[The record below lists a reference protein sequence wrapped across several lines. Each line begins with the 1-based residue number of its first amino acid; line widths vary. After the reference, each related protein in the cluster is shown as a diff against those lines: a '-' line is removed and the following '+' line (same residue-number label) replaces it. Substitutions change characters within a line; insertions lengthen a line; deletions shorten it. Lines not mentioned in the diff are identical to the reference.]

1 MLSIS
6 SIKGDAAYYSHED
19 NYYASGSLESR
30 WMGDG
35 AEQLGLKGEVAN
47 GDMDAVRQG
56 MLPDG
61 TDLSR
66 MVDGVNKHRAGYDL
80 TFSAPKSV
88 SVMALVG
95 EDRRFV
101 DAHNQAV
108 KVVMEEVEQLVSA
121 RITEEGKTETVLTGN
136 MVAALYNHDTS
147 RDLDPQL
154 HTHALVFNVTY
165 AEEKWRALA
174 SDTRMKTGFSENLYA
189 TKIALGNLYRAVL
202 REQVEAMGFETVTSG
217 KNGLWEMR
225 DVPTEVFSSRSQAI
239 SEAAGPDA
247 SAKSRDVAAL
257 DTRQAKAWADPELL
271 KADWRRRLV
280 DEKFDIDGYV
290 QLAQTRAEPTVTSAN
305 REKPTDGLATPAVD
319 SATNV
324 RSGEMNQTDIQRA
337 VSDTISALSE
347 KKVQFTWSEMLAG
360 TVNRLPAAPGL
371 FDQARA
377 GIEAAI
383 TSQQLIPLDREKGI
397 FTSDIHLLNELSVHQ
412 LARAALQEQIVLTF
426 PERSQARTIPSGDA
440 VSVLGQDKSPV
451 AILSG
456 RGGALALL
464 ERTEDV
470 AMMARAQGREVMVI
484 ASDARSGQFLSES
497 PHLAGSV
504 MLRSQLKA
512 ETVLPVQ
519 STVIVDRAER
529 LSLKETLL
537 LQEKAIS
544 AGAQLLF
551 MDTENRQGTG
561 NALSVLK
568 AAEVPQ
574 YRFYGTELPEVRLV
588 SEPDK
593 RTRYGQ
599 LAQEYVRL
607 SGEGRDVV
615 AQVSGA
621 REQQQ
626 LTDVIR
632 DARRDAGEIG
642 KEQVTLR
649 VLEPVWLDSKTRHQR
664 DSYRAGMVMEQWDA
678 KKKTLT
684 RYTVDRVAEA
694 TNSLVLVPESG
705 ERQTLRVTQLDS
717 SWSLY
722 RSRSLEV
729 AEGDRVRALGRE
741 LKGAIKA
748 KEPMTVM
755 GLEEGVV
762 RLRAG
767 DRELRLPT
775 DRAVKLTHDYV
786 ESTGAGVS
794 AVRTVLAAVG
804 PRGLNKPTL
813 NTLAQSGNDIRIYT
827 PLDAIQA
834 ALKVESVA
842 AVRLASDQIRQVAEE
857 DHLETAMRANR
868 DKLMSDAEQAVSL
881 AIPRAQAGKIELSEV
896 NLLSE
901 SVKSGMKLTVI
912 KAEVARQV
920 TSGELIQLDVVQ
932 GSGNRLLVPRVAY
945 EMEKN
950 IIRHI
955 AEGKDTVPPLM
966 ALTPASVLKGLTEGQ
981 RMATRTVLENTD
993 RFMAIQGYAGV
1004 GKTTQFRAVMSALNT
1019 LSESVRP
1026 EVIGLGPTHRAVH
1039 EMQDAGVNARTLASF
1054 LSETRLA
1061 IQAGESP
1068 DFRNVLFLTDESSM
1082 VGNRDMAELYQLV
1095 AAGGGRMVSSGDTA
1109 QLQAI
1114 STGQPFRLVQQRSA
1128 IDTVVMQ
1135 EIVRQT
1141 PTLRP
1146 AIESIIAGQV
1156 DTSLRQV
1163 DDVSPQQVPRQEGA
1177 WVPDNSVV
1185 EIRKPEKEQEQGAA
1199 SEQTAAQETTTP
1211 EQLSLV
1217 RTNIIEAIRD
1227 DWMGRTPEAQQQTL
1241 IVAELNADRHA
1252 INDAIHAV
1260 RHEKGDTGAEE
1271 RTFTVLEPLRVPD
1284 NALRAVETF
1293 AEYTG
1298 AVALMNERYWM
1309 VAEANLQDGVVTLRN
1324 TEGESVLVS
1333 PQQNTAQDISLFT
1346 HRGLT
1351 LSQGDRVRFTRSDTD
1366 RGYVANSLWEV
1377 AGFTD
1382 DGAVRFRQG
1391 DQEKIVDPQK
1401 VIEDRHVDLAYA
1413 LTVYGVQGASERFV
1427 IALFGAEGG
1436 RKMMASLESLYVTLS
1451 RAKEHV
1457 QVYTDNFVTWSG
1469 LAGQSNAGKTAHEL
1483 LHQDSDREALTGNR
1497 LLATASRLD
1506 KTALGRRVL
1515 SESGLTGESLAR
1527 FIGAGKKYPTPYVA
1541 LPVWTRH
1548 GREAGALLTEI
1559 RLEDEGARVVLG
1571 EETRLRGG
1579 EDAQFAG
1586 LQASRNGQT
1595 LVADSTEAALR
1606 LAQNNPESGVII
1618 RLHGEDKL
1626 LNAARLT
1633 GGRIMEPEDTVQS
1646 IRAVA
1651 DAENAA
1657 KADDPIGLVPDEQQK
1672 LEEAQDKA
1680 ARELV
1685 EKTRNETLAV
1695 MPASDI
1701 DKRDPLL
1708 SPDDERRL
1716 REGADRT
1723 FRELDDAARAVAA
1736 DERGTR
1742 QQVREQMQRTERE
1755 WVTNPPEKAIEL
1767 EKTLGGD

>member
-121 RITEEGKTETVLTGN
+121 RITEEGKTETVLTGS

-239 SEAAGPDA
+239 NEAAGPDA

-271 KADWRRRLV
+271 KADWHRRLV

-371 FDQARA
+371 FDQARS
-377 GIEAAI
+377 GIDAAI

-440 VSVLGQDKSPV
+440 VSVLGQNKSPV

-464 ERTEDV
+464 NRTEDV

-519 STVIVDRAER
+519 GTVIVDRAER

-574 YRFYGTELPEVRLV
+574 YRFYGTQLPEVRLV

-615 AQVSGA
+615 AQVTGA

-678 KKKTLT
+678 QKKTLT

-705 ERQTLRVTQLDS
+705 ERQILRVTQLDS

-748 KEPMTVM
+748 KEQMTVI
-755 GLEEGVV
+755 GLEEGAV
-762 RLRAG
+762 RLHAG

-786 ESTGAGVS
+786 ESIGTGVS

-813 NTLAQSGNDIRIYT
+813 NMLAQSGNDIRIYT
-827 PLDAIQA
+827 PLDAMQA
-834 ALKVESVA
+834 ARKVDSVS
-842 AVRLASDQIRQVAEE
+842 AVRLASDQIRQAAGE

-868 DKLMSDAEQAVSL
+868 DRLMSDAEQAVSL

-896 NLLSE
+896 KLLSE
-901 SVKSGMKLTVI
+901 SVKSGIKLTDINV
-912 KAEVARQV
+912 EVARQV
-920 TSGELIQLDVVQ
+920 ASGELIQLDVVQ
-932 GSGNRLLVPRVAY
+932 GTGNRLLVPRVAY
-945 EMEKN
+945 EMEKT

-955 AEGKDTVPPLM
+955 AEGKEAVPPLM
-966 ALTPASVLKGLTEGQ
+966 SLTPASVLKGLTEGQ

-1061 IQAGESP
+1061 IQAGEIP

-1082 VGNRDMAELYQLV
+1082 VGNRDMAELYQVV
-1095 AAGGGRMVSSGDTA
+1095 AAGNGRMVSSGDTD
-1109 QLQAI
+1109 QQPSP
-1114 STGQPFRLVQQRSA
+1114 STGLPFRLVQQRSA

-1141 PTLRP
+1141 PELRP

-1156 DTSLRQV
+1156 HNALDQV
-1163 DDVSPQQVPRQEGA
+1163 EDVTPQQVPRQNGV
-1177 WVPDNSVV
+1177 WVPEQSVM
-1185 EIRKPEKEQEQGAA
+1185 EIRTPDEKTQQPAEEVQK
-1199 SEQTAAQETTTP
+1199 QTQ

-1252 INDAIHAV
+1252 INDSIHAA

-1271 RTFTVLEPLRVPD
+1271 RTFTVMEPLRVPD

-1298 AVALMNERYWM
+1298 AVAMMNERYWM

-1401 VIEDRHVDLAYA
+1401 VTEDRHIDLAYA
-1413 LTVYGVQGASERFV
+1413 LTAYGVQGASERFV
-1427 IALFGAEGG
+1427 IGLFGVEGG
-1436 RKMMASLESLYVTLS
+1436 RKRMASLESVYVTLS

-1457 QVYTDNFVTWSG
+1457 QVYTDNFVKWSG
-1469 LAGQSNAGKTAHEL
+1469 LAAQSNAGKTAHEL
-1483 LHQDSDREALTGNR
+1483 LHQDSDQEALTGNR

-1515 SESGLTGESLAR
+1515 SESGLTGETLAR

-1559 RLEDEGARVVLG
+1559 RLEDEGARVVLS
-1571 EETRLRGG
+1571 EETRLRAGG
-1579 EDAQFAG
+1579 DAQFAG

-1595 LVADSTEAALR
+1595 LMADSTEAALR

-1633 GGRIMEPEDTVQS
+1633 GGRITEPEDTAQS

-1657 KADDPIGLVPDEQQK
+1657 KADDPIGPIPDEQQK

-1685 EKTRNETLAV
+1685 EKTRSETLAA
-1695 MPASDI
+1695 MPTSDI